1 MPPPYEILSDDD
13 YVILVTVG
21 EMKEK
26 KYTVIVMDVTK
37 VIVSATQIKNFK
49 TLLLQHV
56 NAC

>member
-21 EMKEK
+21 VVKEK
-26 KYTVIVMDVTK
+26 KYTVIEMSVTK
-37 VIVSATQIKNFK
+37 VIVCATQIKNIR